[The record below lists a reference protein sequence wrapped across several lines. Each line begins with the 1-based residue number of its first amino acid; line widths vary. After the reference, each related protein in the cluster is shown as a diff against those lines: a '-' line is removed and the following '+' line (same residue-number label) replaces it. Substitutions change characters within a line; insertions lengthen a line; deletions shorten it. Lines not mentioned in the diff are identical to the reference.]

1 MNLRK
6 SISATLTVTAISATV
21 LAATSAN
28 SQTAPPAPS
37 IKAGVAL
44 PGRDIF
50 ALTTDNSLYVLRA
63 NATQYSRLGRIEI
76 GNAVGIDFRPA
87 DNTLYALSDTGQIF
101 RVNTS
106 VSPPTTALVST
117 MTPRFIGGYANVMD
131 FNPQV
136 NALRVTG
143 TNDQNLAVVNTNG
156 DLATTALQTKLA
168 YVAGDPAAGQDPE
181 ISGGAYS
188 NNTVGTTTTIFY
200 MVDHA
205 RDTLVSIAT
214 ITNGSSA
221 TGGGSLKTLGNLVDA
236 TGAKLDMSPST
247 DIDIFTDASGR
258 NFLVGQTTRLLFSI
272 DLSQVNINLPAGQTQ
287 NIVVQRGAPGIQLPV
302 NSPSLSGGVIDIA
315 VSTR

>member
-1 MNLRK
+1 MNLGK
-6 SISATLTVTAISATV
+6 GITATLTVAAISASV
-21 LAATSAN
+21 FFAATASA
-28 SQTAPPAPS
+28 QTATS
-37 IKAGVAL
+37 IKAGVTL

-50 ALTTDNSLYVLRA
+50 ALTSDNSLYVLTQA
-63 NATQYSRLGRIEI
+63 ATQYSRLGRIEV
-76 GNAVGIDFRPA
+76 GNAIGIDFRPA
-87 DNTLYALSDTGQIF
+87 DNTLYALNDIGQIF
-101 RVNTS
+101 RVNTT
-106 VSPPTTALVST
+106 VSPPTVSMVST
-117 MTPRFIGGYANVMD
+117 MNPRFTGGYGNVMD

-205 RDTLVSIAT
+205 RDTLVTIAT
-214 ITNGSSA
+214 LTNGSSA
-221 TGGGSLKTLGNLVDA
+221 TGGGSLKTLGNLVDSS
-236 TGAKLDMSPST
+236 GARLDMSPST
-247 DIDIFTDASGR
+247 DIDIFTDSSGR

-272 DLSQVNINLPAGQTQ
+272 DLSQVNINLPVGQTQ
-287 NIVVQRGAPGIQLPV
+287 NIVAQRGAPGTQLPV